1 MEEQDDTVYFSVCDN
16 GIGFSEET
24 LKRVKK
30 TPLTMRQDGG
40 TGIYNVNQRLI
51 TLLGES
57 SGLNIENLEGGGSK
71 VSFRIPNK
79 VSKIKEVV
87 RSEEHTSELQ
97 SRGHLVCRRLI
108 EKKK

>member
-87 RSEEHTSELQ
+87 S
-97 SRGHLVCRRLI
+97 
-108 EKKK
+108 